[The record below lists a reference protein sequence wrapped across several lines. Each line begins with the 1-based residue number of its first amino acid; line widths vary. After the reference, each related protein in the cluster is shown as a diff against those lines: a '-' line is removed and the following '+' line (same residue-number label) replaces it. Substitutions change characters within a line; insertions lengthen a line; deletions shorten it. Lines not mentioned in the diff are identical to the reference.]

1 MSPSQSQSEAQ
12 DDQDESAPEPQQ
24 PRTSAPSHYQAVS
37 FFAGTMPNAFDWQQR
52 QIGSAQSGAMGQ
64 STSPYNPTLEASEFE
79 EHLNLTRPPIT
90 SPYTAQVQPAYASPV
105 MQHPD
110 FQAQAVFGMP
120 AGTHAAQ
127 ASHSPLHYQS
137 VVDPSLQ
144 QVHHNIFS
152 PNQSIAGMTATGFQL
167 NNNSHNFMDHNQFIV
182 PPMGPSMPNPYP
194 EVPQPNDAALPA
206 NINSWTTPQDNLV
219 RRLKHEKKKVAQ
231 IKEELKREFGVV
243 RSGNAI
249 SKRWKQIMK
258 KDSEK
263 ESKALIQNVLPPP
276 NQLQMLHT
284 GLLNAIP
291 EYASA
296 QHDPQT
302 ALLISEIQEDFQK
315 GFTKLVE
322 MCVLKVQKVLRH
334 GGANL

>member
-1 MSPSQSQSEAQ
+1 MSPSQSQSEVQ

-64 STSPYNPTLEASEFE
+64 FTSPYNTLEAPGFDQN
-79 EHLNLTRPPIT
+79 LNMTRPSIT
-90 SPYTAQVQPAYASPV
+90 SPYTAQVQPAYPSPV
-105 MQHPD
+105 MQHPA
-110 FQAQAVFGMP
+110 FQAQAVFGMS

-137 VVDPSLQ
+137 GVDPSLQ
-144 QVHHNIFS
+144 QVHHNVFS
-152 PNQSIAGMTATGFQL
+152 PNQSIPGMPATGFQL
-167 NNNSHNFMDHNQFIV
+167 NNNNSHNFMDHNHFIV
-182 PPMGPSMPNPYP
+182 PPMGPSMPSTYP

-206 NINSWTTPQDNLV
+206 NTNSWTTPQDDLV

-258 KDSEK
+258 KDSEE

-276 NQLQMLHT
+276 TQLQMLHT

>member
-1 MSPSQSQSEAQ
+1 MSPSQSQSEVQ

-64 STSPYNPTLEASEFE
+64 FTSPYNPTLEASEFE

-263 ESKALIQNVLPPP
+263 VSSLFTFSPTSPIPPFLSLYRTP
-276 NQLQMLHT
+276 L
-284 GLLNAIP
+284 
-291 EYASA
+291 
-296 QHDPQT
+296 
-302 ALLISEIQEDFQK
+302 
-315 GFTKLVE
+315 
-322 MCVLKVQKVLRH
+322 
-334 GGANL
+334 